1 MGRITSVQTAM
12 FAVSLIV
19 LLAVIVKAYSS
30 DGQIEQTTRDEH
42 TEQFT
47 ELETPLLTM
56 LSSL

>member
-1 MGRITSVQTAM
+1 VQTAM